1 MSHLGRMDSASIPY
15 GAAIRHEWHLEPD
28 FLTVNHGSYGA
39 TPKVVLAEQDRWR
52 QRMEAQP
59 TRFFSLELPGALREA
74 AASLAKFIGAE
85 SADVA
90 FVTNA
95 STGTNAVLRSLKFGA
110 GDEIL
115 HVSHVYNAVRN
126 TVSYIAGQAGAKA
139 VVADIPFPRP
149 DKGGILACIER
160 GLSERTRIAVID
172 HITSPSG
179 LVMPVADIVALCHAA
194 GVPVLI
200 DGAHAAGQVPLDVSS
215 LGVDWYVGTC
225 HKWLSAPK
233 GCGFIYAQ
241 AERRAELHPV
251 VISHGYGEGF
261 TAEFD
266 WTGTMD
272 PSAFLSLPAAIAFW
286 ELLGG
291 PKLME
296 RNRRLAAEAASLL
309 AGAIGTEVGV
319 SPDMAGSMG
328 LVRLPIAIEAKRSE
342 AVKMRRALQAAGTDA
357 PVHPVD
363 GQMWLRL
370 SAYAYNEIGDY
381 ERLAKLLPKVLEGL
395 RSA

>member
-1 MSHLGRMDSASIPY
+1 MAALINAY
-15 GAAIRHEWHLEPD
+15 GAGIRPEWDLDPG

-39 TPKVVLAEQDRWR
+39 TPKAVLAEQDRWR
-52 QRMEAQP
+52 RRMEAQP

-74 AASLAKFIGAE
+74 AGSLASFVGA
-85 SADVA
+85 SADDVA

-95 STGTNAVLRSLKFGA
+95 STGTNAVLRSMRFAA

-115 HVSHVYNAVRN
+115 YVSHVYNAVRN
-126 TVSYIAGQAGAKA
+126 TVAYIAGQSGVTA
-139 VVADIPFPRP
+139 VVADVPFPRP
-149 DKGGILACIER
+149 DRAGILAGIEKV
-160 GLSERTRIAVID
+160 LSKRTRIAIID

-179 LVMPVADIVALCHAA
+179 LVLPVADIVRLCHAA

-200 DGAHAAGQVPLDVSS
+200 DGAHAAGQVPLDLAA
-215 LGVDWYVGTC
+215 LGADWYVGTC

-233 GCGFIYAQ
+233 GCGFIHART
-241 AERRAELHPV
+241 ERRADLHPV
-251 VISHGYGEGF
+251 VISHGYGDGF

-286 ELLGG
+286 QRLGG
-291 PKLME
+291 PRLME
-296 RNRRLAAEAASLL
+296 RNRRLAAEAAALVADAL
-309 AGAIGTEVGV
+309 KTEVGV

-328 LVRLPIAIEAKRSE
+328 LVRLPITMNATRAE
-342 AVKMRRALQAAGTDA
+342 AVKVRRALQSFGTDA
-357 PVHPVD
+357 PVHPV
-363 GQMWLRL
+363 GESMWLRL

-381 ERLAKLLPKVLEGL
+381 ERLAELLPRALAAI
-395 RSA
+395 RD